1 METRLVMAKD
11 CLDRA
16 FPLLTHLP
24 AFSNGCFFN
33 MGARL
38 ARFTGNST
46 FADQAEETWNWLT
59 GVGFID
65 NETWAVYDGAH
76 VENNCTDISKAQWSY
91 NPTVLIQ
98 GAAFMYNYVSH
109 IVAKFHEIATDMTNV
124 TSDQRLRRLARPRR
138 QALRQPAGD
147 LLPGRHRLRGSL
159 RGDRDVPD

>member
-1 METRLVMAKD
+1 
-11 CLDRA
+11 
-16 FPLLTHLP
+16 
-24 AFSNGCFFN
+24 

-91 NPTVLIQ
+91 NPAVLVH

-109 IVAKFHEIATDMTNV
+109 TFAKYPLNCN
-124 TSDQRLRRLARPRR
+124 
-138 QALRQPAGD
+138 
-147 LLPGRHRLRGSL
+147 RH
-159 RGDRDVPD
+159 D